1 MIEKYSQIDIFKP
14 KKFAKL
20 IMQGDDILLEN
31 LQTYTDFILQ
41 QYGINEQY
49 EVVFAKL
56 KNGVLAKCDIDSKQ
70 IQLSESEFLKY
81 KENKDI
87 LYSFNTREQEF
98 SYF

>member
-41 QYGINEQY
+41 
-49 EVVFAKL
+49 
-56 KNGVLAKCDIDSKQ
+56 
-70 IQLSESEFLKY
+70 
-81 KENKDI
+81 
-87 LYSFNTREQEF
+87 
-98 SYF
+98 